1 MIQGLSSELEEGQM
15 DTEATYQNFEE
26 LFKEVIRMF
35 DEMDQQ
41 VNHVSFLIQEMM
53 NDHIDNESIN
63 FGYKYCEQ
71 SFEKIFE
78 DELLLLDEF
87 LLESAIIM
95 VRKHVLRILS
105 L

>member
-41 VNHVSFLIQEMM
+41 VNHVSFLIQEMT
-53 NDHIDNESIN
+53 NDHIDNRSIN
-63 FGYKYCEQ
+63 
-71 SFEKIFE
+71 S
-78 DELLLLDEF
+78 
-87 LLESAIIM
+87 S
-95 VRKHVLRILS
+95 
-105 L
+105 